1 MYLGAE
7 HKIKATSATL
17 GVLTVFLLILL
28 WVRFRTPIPPYPEDG
43 GQGMGLEISLG
54 YGLSEENP
62 ATPSFATPQEK
73 QENILTQDYE
83 EADALQNVDPEK
95 PIKKVTPERQ
105 QTKQQ
110 TQPTQPVVNEKALF
124 KKRNPSESSDNA
136 GTFGSSGQQGS
147 GIGEGEGVGKGKG
160 IGTGLGDGI
169 SFSLEG
175 RAPISLIKPRGNFQT
190 AGKVVVEI
198 TVDPNGNVINAVP
211 GVKGSTTLDEFL
223 LQIAKEAALASKFSA
238 NPKSIVQK
246 GTITYRFI
254 LE

>member
-1 MYLGAE
+1 MYLGTE
-7 HKIKATSATL
+7 HKIKATTATL
-17 GVLTVFLLILL
+17 GVLAVLLLVLL

-54 YGLSEENP
+54 YGLAEENP
-62 ATPSFATPQEK
+62 QTPAVESNPEK
-73 QENILTQDYE
+73 QEDVLTQDYE
-83 EADALQNVDPEK
+83 EADALPNVEPKKNE
-95 PIKKVTPERQ
+95 KKVRSEKQ
-105 QTKQQ
+105 QTKTQ
-110 TQPTQPVVNEKALF
+110 TQPTPPVVNEKALF
-124 KKRNPSESSDNA
+124 KKREASDNTDNA
-136 GTFGSSGQQGS
+136 GSFGTSGQQGS
-147 GIGEGEGVGKGKG
+147 GIGEGQGTGRGQG
-160 IGTGLGDGI
+160 IGAGIGNGI

-198 TVDPNGNVINAVP
+198 TVDPNGNVISAVP
-211 GVKGSTTLDEFL
+211 GVKGSTTLDEYL

-246 GTITYRFI
+246 GTITYRFV